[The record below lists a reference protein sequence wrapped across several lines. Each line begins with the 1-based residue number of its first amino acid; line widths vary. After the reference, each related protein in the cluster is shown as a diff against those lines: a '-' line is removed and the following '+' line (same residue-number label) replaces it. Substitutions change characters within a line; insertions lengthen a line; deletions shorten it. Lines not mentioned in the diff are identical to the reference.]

1 MKYFTCHYYADY
13 QIIEFC
19 NTKYIYCPKSIQEF
33 DEEYRFDTE
42 RDTKNLIKAI
52 LNLNLESEEEI
63 LKFTSEYGLL
73 ANTQNDPEHPTYCG
87 KPIPKKFN
95 NFISPAEAGFSI
107 PLHLFKY
114 LIELIRNILHLS
126 TEIAL
131 YNNYMKKANSS
142 SSAREDY
149 TDNILNIIK
158 YFLSLMYQPYATYS
172 TVTKGLNLVFDGDT
186 PLSRFAYNYHEAL
199 LGFLLLKPANPI
211 PHYNNSLLALSKKN
225 TELSEKFNSMDYNK
239 SITSESDI
247 PRLKL
252 EDCLNISYC
261 MSKKDYETFILSD
274 GFFESSPKERQE
286 SIIKARAAKKTSDNS
301 GINHISFSI
310 TQSIAPDYKYK
321 NTLTSPASDTLYYNP
336 ILKILLILNDYFNL
350 DYRNPHKID
359 VTLKSN
365 VKPNDTQ
372 TIMELIN
379 QLSRQLITDTIN
391 SFTQNINYRL
401 DADEKGHYYVTL
413 VSESLI
419 QGIFFKMADILNN
432 YNITICKYR
441 KCNNPVFSLKSRPA
455 QCCCHTHLTSYL
467 RYRERHS

>member
-1 MKYFTCHYYADY
+1 MKYSTYHYYADY
-13 QIIEFC
+13 KIIEFC
-19 NTKYIYCPKSIQEF
+19 NTKYIYCSKSIQEF

-42 RDTKNLIKAI
+42 RDTRNLIKAI
-52 LNLNLESEEEI
+52 LNLNLENEEEI

-73 ANTQNDPEHPTYCG
+73 VNTQNDPEHPTYCG

-95 NFISPAEAGFSI
+95 NFISPAEVGFSI
-107 PLHLFKY
+107 PLHIFKY
-114 LIELIRNILHLS
+114 LMELIRNILHLS

-142 SSAREDY
+142 SSAHEDY
-149 TDNILNIIK
+149 TNNILNIIK
-158 YFLSLMYQPYATYS
+158 FFLSLMYQPYATHS
-172 TVTKGLNLVFDGDT
+172 TITEGINLVFDGDT

-199 LGFLLLKPANPI
+199 LGFLLLKPVNPI
-211 PHYNNSLLALSKKN
+211 SHYNYSLLELSQKNTALSI
-225 TELSEKFNSMDYNK
+225 KFNSMDYNK
-239 SITSESDI
+239 NITSEANI

-252 EDCLNISYC
+252 EDCLNISYS

-274 GFFESSPKERQE
+274 DFFENSPKERQE
-286 SIIKARAAKKTSDNS
+286 SIIKARYAEKSSDNS
-301 GINHISFSI
+301 DTNHISFSI

-321 NTLTSPASDTLYYNP
+321 NTLNSPASDTLYYNS
-336 ILKILLILNDYFNL
+336 ILKILLYLNNYFDL
-350 DYRNPHKID
+350 DYRNPHKIE
-359 VTLKSN
+359 VALKNN
-365 VKPNDTQ
+365 VKPDSTQ
-372 TIMELIN
+372 TIMESIN
-379 QLSRQLITDTIN
+379 KLSRQIITETIN

-401 DADEKGHYYVTL
+401 DADEKGLYAVTL

-419 QGIFFKMADILNN
+419 QSIFLKMADILNK

-467 RYRERHS
+467 RYKERHS